1 MNKLA
6 FKILTLVSV
15 EMRIVCIRIL
25 LPSADEQNS
34 RPPTVDDH
42 TVVTLTVVDRS
53 SNVVATLHASK
64 VAGCNKR
71 SMQALDV
78 GVCIFYIKRG
88 TQVCRGKK
96 KNSILGHDMGRP
108 ITTTT

>member
-1 MNKLA
+1 MTLA
-6 FKILTLVSV
+6 LV

-25 LPSADEQNS
+25 LPSADEQNL
-34 RPPTVDDH
+34 RPPTLDAHGDH

-53 SNVVATLHASK
+53 SNAVATLYASK
-64 VAGCNKR
+64 VGGCNKR

-88 TQVCRGKK
+88 TDVCRGKK
-96 KNSILGHDMGRP
+96 KFLP
-108 ITTTT
+108 

>member
-1 MNKLA
+1 MAAIFAMNKLA

-25 LPSADEQNS
+25 LPSADEQNL
-34 RPPTVDDH
+34 RPPTLDAHGDH

-53 SNVVATLHASK
+53 SNVVATLYASK
-64 VAGCNKR
+64 VGGCNKR

-78 GVCIFYIKRG
+78 GVFIFYIEGHSRVPG
-88 TQVCRGKK
+88 QKK
-96 KNSILGHDMGRP
+96 FS
-108 ITTTT
+108 T